1 MEVIKENSKDI
12 LEKWVNQFSDELFSW
27 ALYKTSSKETAEDL
41 VQETFLAAFRKL
53 DTFQGKSQ
61 PKTWLFSILNNKVID
76 YYRLSART
84 TKQTFSISEN
94 SGYELS
100 DGLFNETENW
110 KSNEI
115 NPIWDQEEELLDN
128 PEFNNAMQ
136 ECMEDLPQK
145 WKYAVTSKYL
155 TDKNADEICQELE
168 ITVSNY
174 WQIVHRAKLLLKKC
188 LEIKW
193 VYYF

>member
-1 MEVIKENSKDI
+1 MEIINENSKKV
-12 LEKWVNQFSDELFSW
+12 LETWVNQYSDELFSW

-41 VQETFLAAFRKL
+41 VQETFLAAFNKI

-76 YYRLSART
+76 YYRSSAT
-84 TKQTFSISEN
+84 KKEKQTFSISEN

-100 DGLFNETENW
+100 DGLFNENENW
-110 KSNEI
+110 KNNDV

-128 PEFNNAMQ
+128 PDFNIVMQ
-136 ECMEDLPQK
+136 GCMEDLPQK
-145 WKYAVTSKYL
+145 WKYAITSKYL

-174 WQIVHRAKLLLKKC
+174 WQVVHRAKLLLKKC
-188 LEIKW
+188 LEMKW
-193 VYYF
+193 I

>member
-1 MEVIKENSKDI
+1 MSEITQNNKIV
-12 LEKWVNQFSDELFSW
+12 LEKWVKQFSDELFSW

-76 YYRLSART
+76 YYRSSAKT
-84 TKQTFSISEN
+84 TKQNFSLTES
-94 SGYELS
+94 SGVAITE
-100 DGLFNETENW
+100 GLFNQYGCW
-110 KSNEI
+110 KTNDV

-128 PEFNNAMQ
+128 PDFNNTL
-136 ECMEDLPQK
+136 EICMEELPTK
-145 WKYAVTSKYL
+145 WQLAITSKYL
-155 TDKNADEICQELE
+155 TQKNATEICQELE

-188 LEIKW
+188 LDVKW
-193 VYYF
+193 VY

>member
-1 MEVIKENSKDI
+1 MEVIKENSKTI
-12 LEKWVNQFSDELFSW
+12 LENWVNQFSDELFSW

-41 VQETFLAAFRKL
+41 VQETFLAAFHKI

-76 YYRLSART
+76 YYRLSAKT
-84 TKQTFSISEN
+84 AKQTFSISEN

-110 KSNEI
+110 KNNDI

-128 PEFNNAMQ
+128 PEFNNIMQ
-136 ECMEDLPQK
+136 DCMEDLPQK
-145 WKYAVTSKYL
+145 WKFAVTSKYL

-168 ITVSNY
+168 ITSSNY

-188 LEIKW
+188 LEMKW
-193 VYYF
+193 L

>member
-1 MEVIKENSKDI
+1 MEIIKENSKTI
-12 LEKWVNQFSDELFSW
+12 LENWVNQFSDELFSW

-41 VQETFLAAFRKL
+41 VQETFLAAFRKI

-76 YYRLSART
+76 YYRLSAKT

-110 KSNEI
+110 KNNDI

-128 PEFNNAMQ
+128 PEFNNVMQ
-136 ECMEDLPQK
+136 GCMEDLPQK
-145 WKYAVTSKYL
+145 WKFAVTSKYL

-168 ITVSNY
+168 ITTSNY

-188 LEIKW
+188 LEMKW
-193 VYYF
+193 V

>member
-1 MEVIKENSKDI
+1 MEVIKENSKI
-12 LEKWVNQFSDELFSW
+12 VLENWVHQFSDELFSW

-41 VQETFLAAFRKL
+41 VQETFLAAFHKI

-76 YYRLSART
+76 YYRLSAKT
-84 TKQTFSISEN
+84 TKKTFSISEN

-110 KSNEI
+110 KNNDI

-128 PEFNNAMQ
+128 PEFNIIMQ
-136 ECMEDLPQK
+136 DCMDDLPQK
-145 WKYAVTSKYL
+145 WKFAVTSKYL

-188 LEIKW
+188 LEMKW
-193 VYYF
+193 L

>member
-1 MEVIKENSKDI
+1 MEVIKVDSKKLFEN
-12 LEKWVNQFSDELFSW
+12 WVNQFSDELFSW

-41 VQETFLAAFRKL
+41 VQETFLAAFHKI

-76 YYRLSART
+76 YYRLSAKT

-110 KSNEI
+110 KNNDI
-115 NPIWDQEEELLDN
+115 NPVWDQEEELLDN
-128 PEFNNAMQ
+128 PEFNNIMQ
-136 ECMEDLPQK
+136 DCMEDLPQK
-145 WKYAVTSKYL
+145 WKFAVTSKYL

-168 ITVSNY
+168 ITTSNY

-188 LEIKW
+188 LEMKW
-193 VYYF
+193 L

>member
-1 MEVIKENSKDI
+1 MEVIKENSKTI
-12 LEKWVNQFSDELFSW
+12 LENWVNQFSDELFSW

-41 VQETFLAAFRKL
+41 VQETFLVAFHKI

-84 TKQTFSISEN
+84 TKQNFSISEN

-110 KSNEI
+110 KDNDI

-128 PEFNNAMQ
+128 PEFNNVMQ
-136 ECMEDLPQK
+136 GCMEDLPQK
-145 WKYAVTSKYL
+145 WKFAVTSKYL

-168 ITVSNY
+168 ITTSNY

-188 LEIKW
+188 LEMKW
-193 VYYF
+193 V

>member
-1 MEVIKENSKDI
+1 MEVIKESSKDI

-41 VQETFLAAFRKL
+41 VQETFLAAFHKL

-76 YYRLSART
+76 YYRLSAKT
-84 TKQTFSISEN
+84 TKQTFSLTEN

-110 KSNEI
+110 KRNDI

-128 PEFNNAMQ
+128 PEFNNIMQ
-136 ECMEDLPQK
+136 DCMEDLPQK
-145 WKYAVTSKYL
+145 WKIAVTSKYL
-155 TDKNADEICQELE
+155 TDKNTDEICQELE

-188 LEIKW
+188 LEVKW
-193 VYYF
+193 V